1 MNCPDRWRTGSVLS
15 VRDFVEDV
23 MTKPVHIMFACLLS
37 VLVACST
44 DSAQDHHPS
53 FQSLGEV
60 SETSWKDLSSKR
72 IFFGHSSV
80 GRNIIQGV
88 NDLMKENPNIRL
100 NVVETTD
107 LTTSKSGLF
116 AHAKIGENAHP
127 RTKLNAFS
135 AVVNENSRDLPDV
148 SFFKFCWADF
158 NPRTDV
164 NKLFDEYREQFTTLE
179 KQHPDTKFMHVTVPL
194 VKNRANWK
202 TWIKIMLGK
211 DEIWEL
217 DRNIRVN
224 EFNDL
229 VMQEYS
235 GKVPVF
241 DLASIQSTY
250 PDGTRETF
258 ERKKKA
264 YYCMVPE
271 YTHDGG
277 HLNEMGRKLVAD
289 QLLLFLI
296 NNG

>member
-1 MNCPDRWRTGSVLS
+1 MKKIIY
-15 VRDFVEDV
+15 FV
-23 MTKPVHIMFACLLS
+23 FACVPF
-37 VLVACST
+37 VLVACNTEQAT
-44 DSAQDHHPS
+44 DHRPS
-53 FQSLGEV
+53 FQSLADV
-60 SETSWKDLSSKR
+60 SEASWEGLSAKR

-88 NDLMKENPNIRL
+88 NDLMTENPNIRL
-100 NVVETTD
+100 NVVETT
-107 LTTSKSGLF
+107 TMTPSKNGLF
-116 AHAKIGENAHP
+116 AHAKVGENAYP
-127 RTKLNAFS
+127 LTKLEAFS

-158 NPRTDV
+158 HPKTDV
-164 NKLFDEYREQFTTLE
+164 NKLFDEYREQFQTLE
-179 KQHPDTKFMHVTVPL
+179 KRHPGTTFMHVTVPL
-194 VKNRANWK
+194 VKNRSNWK
-202 TWIKIMLGK
+202 TWIKIMMGK

-229 VMQEYS
+229 VRREYT

-258 ERKKKA
+258 ERKKKT

-277 HLNEMGRKLVAD
+277 HLNETGRRLVAD